1 QTIVKEAEERGITLT
16 NEPTDFAV
24 EKGHGLYATVA
35 SDKIFIGNRKL
46 MQKNQ
51 IQLDD
56 AIDQYAIQ
64 EEKAGN
70 TAIFVG
76 VNNKVAGIVSIAD
89 QIRPEASGAIRQLK
103 AAGVKETIML
113 TGDNKHTAEKVAVQL
128 STDAVFAEM

>member
-1 QTIVKEAEERGITLT
+1 MDEDALLKITAEAELISEHHLGQTIVKEAAERGITLT

-35 SDKIFIGNRKL
+35 SDKIVIGNRKL

-70 TAIFVG
+70 TAILDRKSV
-76 VNNKVAGIVSIAD
+76 V
-89 QIRPEASGAIRQLK
+89 
-103 AAGVKETIML
+103 
-113 TGDNKHTAEKVAVQL
+113 
-128 STDAVFAEM
+128 

>member
-1 QTIVKEAEERGITLT
+1 
-16 NEPTDFAV
+16 V

-35 SDKIFIGNRKL
+35 SDKIVIGNRKL

-89 QIRPEASGAIRQLK
+89 QI
-103 AAGVKETIML
+103 
-113 TGDNKHTAEKVAVQL
+113 
-128 STDAVFAEM
+128 

>member
-1 QTIVKEAEERGITLT
+1 DALLKITAEAEVISEHHLGQTIVKEAEERGITLT

-89 QIRPEASGAIRQLK
+89 QI
-103 AAGVKETIML
+103 
-113 TGDNKHTAEKVAVQL
+113 
-128 STDAVFAEM
+128 